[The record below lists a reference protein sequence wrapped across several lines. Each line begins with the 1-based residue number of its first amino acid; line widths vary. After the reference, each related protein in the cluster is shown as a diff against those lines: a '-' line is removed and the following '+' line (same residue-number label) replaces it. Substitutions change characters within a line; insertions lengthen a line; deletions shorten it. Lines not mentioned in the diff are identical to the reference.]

1 MTDSL
6 ADILGNRSYDEPP
19 EAITIKKYVRQKYKS
34 EAAVTVRDQQII
46 IVVQGAALAGTL
58 RLHLHELKKLCQTEK
73 RLVLRIR

>member
-6 ADILGNRSYDEPP
+6 ADILGNRSYNEPP
-19 EAITIKKYVRQKYKS
+19 EVAAIKKFVREKYKSDVAITI
-34 EAAVTVRDQQII
+34 RDQQII

-58 RLHLHELKKLCQTEK
+58 RMHLHELKKLCQTEK